1 MQEGCAFAL
10 ILLWVYTATDKLLHF
25 QLFRYRLATFPG
37 IGRFADLLSWSLPL
51 LELSLAALLL
61 TTGKK
66 MLGFFASAAL
76 LLLFT
81 WYLAVMLETQHHL
94 PCTCGGVIEKL
105 SWRQHLVFN
114 LFFTAVAGMG
124 IYCRRKITSSLFIT

>member
-1 MQEGCAFAL
+1 MEGCAFAL

-25 QLFRYRLATFPG
+25 QFFRYRLNAFPG
-37 IGRFADLLSWSLPL
+37 IGRFAGPLSWGLPL
-51 LELSLAALLL
+51 VELGLAALLL

-81 WYLAVMLETQHHL
+81 WYLAVMLETQRHL
-94 PCTCGGVIEKL
+94 PCTCGGVIEQL

-114 LFFTAVAGMG
+114 LFFTAVAGIG
-124 IYCRRKITSSLFIT
+124 IYCRRKLASAYFIT